1 MLQIMNSLTMKDLLL
16 KPIVFSNLRLLAVL
30 CLTCVLFACGGE
42 KLPAIPAGSTVLVLG
57 DSLSYGTGAEAHQ
70 DYPTLLAQSTGWNV
84 INAGVPGDTSEQGLA
99 RLPDLLAE
107 HQPTLLMIELGGND
121 FLKKVP
127 ISQTIANLKSII
139 QMGQSKNITTLLVAI
154 PDYQPVKAAFGGLS
168 DHPLYEILSKETQ
181 TPLIEDVFS
190 PVLSKNTLKAD
201 YVHPNAQGYR
211 QVEEQLR
218 ESLIDLGLLKD

>member
-1 MLQIMNSLTMKDLLL
+1 MTVNNFSMLKSLTILLCTLLL
-16 KPIVFSNLRLLAVL
+16 V
-30 CLTCVLFACGGE
+30 ACGDRE
-42 KLPAIPAGSTVLVLG
+42 KQATIPTGSTVLILG
-57 DSLSYGTGAEAHQ
+57 DSLSFGTGADKGQ
-70 DYPTLLAQSTGWNV
+70 DYPTLLAQNTGWHI

-99 RLPDLLAE
+99 RLPILLEE
-107 HQPTLLMIELGGND
+107 HQPALLMVELGGND

-127 ISQTIANLKSII
+127 VSQTIANLKTII

-168 DHPLYEILSKETQ
+168 DHPLYETLSKETQ
-181 TPLIEDVFS
+181 IPLVEDVFS
-190 PVLSKNTLKAD
+190 PVLSKNALKAD

-218 ESLIDLGLLKD
+218 ASLIDLGLLKD

>member
-1 MLQIMNSLTMKDLLL
+1 MNRRA
-16 KPIVFSNLRLLAVL
+16 FSILRILVL
-30 CLTCVLFACGGE
+30 CCLTCALYACSGE
-42 KLPAIPAGSTVLVLG
+42 KLPAIPAGSKVLIIG

-70 DYPTLLAQSTGWNV
+70 DYPTLLAQSTGWHI

-107 HQPTLLMIELGGND
+107 HQPTLLIIELGGND

-127 ISQTIANLKSII
+127 VSQTIANLKSII

-154 PDYQPVKAAFGGLS
+154 PDYQPVKAAFGDLS
-168 DHPLYEILSKETQ
+168 DHPLYATISEETQ
-181 TPLIEDVFS
+181 TPLIEDIFS
-190 PVLSKNTLKAD
+190 PVLSKNALKAD
-201 YVHPNAQGYR
+201 YVHPNAAGYR

-218 ESLIDLGLLKD
+218 ASLIDLGLLKD